1 MDHPFTLE
9 DLGYD
14 GFFESNRGT
23 DGLPVARVIVEH
35 KQAYRVKNAEGEY
48 LAKITGKHMFTA
60 SSRDDYPAV
69 GDWVAITDLGEGQA
83 VIRRVLPRKTILKRK
98 SSGKHEIQIIATN
111 IDTAFII
118 ESADRDYNLN
128 RFERYIAIA
137 KDGGIRPIIVLNKID
152 LISKDELESRIT
164 QVRNRFAE
172 LDFIGTST
180 LTHEGLEALKASIA
194 KGKTYCFLGSSGVGK
209 SSLINQLIGQEV
221 IETSQISSPG
231 RGRHT
236 TTRREMYFLEA
247 GGIVIDNPGM
257 REVGMTE
264 VGDGIHSL
272 FDEITSL
279 ARQCKYADCTHIH
292 EPGCAVLAAVKSGQL
307 DEDQY
312 RNYLHL
318 KKEAEYYEMTEQQ
331 KRQKESEFG
340 KFVKKAKDHLRRFGH
355 KDY

>member
-1 MDHPFTLE
+1 MDHTLQLD

-14 GFFESNRGT
+14 GFFESSRGA
-23 DGLPVARVIVEH
+23 DGLAVARVIVEH
-35 KQAYRVKNAEGEY
+35 KGAYRVKNAEGEY
-48 LAKITGKHMFTA
+48 LARITGKQMFAA
-60 SSRDDYPAV
+60 SSREDYPAV
-69 GDWVAITDLGEGQA
+69 GDWAEITDLGEEQA
-83 VIRRVLPRKTILKRK
+83 VIHRVLPRKTVLKRK
-98 SSGKHEIQIIATN
+98 SSGKNEIQIIAAN
-111 IDTAFII
+111 IDAAFAIQ
-118 ESADRDYNLN
+118 SVDRDYNLN
-128 RFERYIAIA
+128 RFERYLAIA
-137 KDGGIRPIIVLNKID
+137 QDGGIRPAIVLNKVD
-152 LISKDELESRIT
+152 LILQDELETRIR
-164 QVRNRFAE
+164 QIRNRFGMIDLLA
-172 LDFIGTST
+172 TST
-180 LTHEGLEALKASIA
+180 RTHEGLETLKAYIA

-209 SSLINQLIGQEV
+209 SSLINQLLGQEV

-264 VGDGIHSL
+264 VGDGIQGL

-279 ARQCKYADCTHIH
+279 AKTCKYTDCTHVH
-292 EPGCAVLAAVKSGQL
+292 EPGCAVRSAIEAGQL

-331 KRQKESEFG
+331 KRRKDGEFG
-340 KFVKKAKDHLRRFGH
+340 KFVKKAKDQLRRHGH